1 MRNKNVPSE
10 RRIVVTN
17 LDLVTDLLSHLLK
30 FEAFRLAG
38 SFPAFS
44 YFGTSCFGAFLLWR
58 FPTLISSTRALTR
71 ASSMFVCFLG
81 LLLTQL
87 HADLCADSPGCLNP
101 VAGTVV
107 YRKLLGEASAELS
120 KASKLTAV
128 TVPFYLTSVR
138 CQPTSSTTF
147 LQSPLQLSIVLASLP
162 VQPVAKLGFDPLV
175 LPTCRSQFRGP
186 VTIVSMQNYQI
197 VKEI

>member
-1 MRNKNVPSE
+1 MKASPR
-10 RRIVVTN
+10 
-17 LDLVTDLLSHLLK
+17 SHT
-30 FEAFRLAG
+30 LALR
-38 SFPAFS
+38 ALAL
-44 YFGTSCFGAFLLWR
+44 GTFLLWR
-58 FPTLISSTRALTR
+58 FPTVISSTRALTR
-71 ASSMFVCFLG
+71 APPTFVRFLG
-81 LLLTQL
+81 PLLTQL
-87 HADLCADSPGCLNP
+87 HADLCADPPGCLNP
-101 VAGTVV
+101 MAGTVV

-162 VQPVAKLGFDPLV
+162 VQPVAKLGFNPLV

-186 VTIVSMQNYQI
+186 VTI
-197 VKEI
+197 

>member
-1 MRNKNVPSE
+1 MALR
-10 RRIVVTN
+10 
-17 LDLVTDLLSHLLK
+17 
-30 FEAFRLAG
+30 ALAL
-38 SFPAFS
+38 
-44 YFGTSCFGAFLLWR
+44 GAFLLWR
-58 FPTLISSTRALTR
+58 FPTLISSTRTLTR
-71 ASSMFVCFLG
+71 APPTFVCFLG
-81 LLLTQL
+81 PLLTQL
-87 HADLCADSPGCLNP
+87 HADLCADPPGCLNP

-186 VTIVSMQNYQI
+186 VTTVEAFLYETVESFYHG
-197 VKEI
+197 